1 MLSLVLIIHDSKQAM
16 NHCRL
21 MAQADYSRPN
31 RVGYCSTTGGQVGG
45 SGIGGSQGGGGQG
58 SGSQG
63 GNPSGAP
70 VKVSFAL
77 PGSSF
82 DNSQQSVEDR
92 IAFNFGREI
101 FVYPYKGE
109 IISYEYLLI
118 ELASRRKC
126 QFLYRSKKG
135 CRFDEALGQASV
147 QGNMS
152 YLS

>member
-1 MLSLVLIIHDSKQAM
+1 
-16 NHCRL
+16 

-77 PGSSF
+77 PGTSF
-82 DNSQQSVEDR
+82 DNSQSVEDR

-109 IISYEYLLI
+109 ITCDYYVLN
-118 ELASRRKC
+118 ELAYRGKF
-126 QFLYRSKKG
+126 QFLCRSEKG